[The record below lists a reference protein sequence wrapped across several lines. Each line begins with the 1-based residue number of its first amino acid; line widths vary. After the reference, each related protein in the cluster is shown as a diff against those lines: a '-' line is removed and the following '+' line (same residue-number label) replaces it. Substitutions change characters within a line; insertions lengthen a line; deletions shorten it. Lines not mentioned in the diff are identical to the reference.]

1 MKALIARLA
10 RLDALSARERVILL
24 LLLLAGLWAVAD
36 VLVLTPIERE
46 HKAQQSK
53 IVTYKTQLAEL
64 QAELARR
71 QSLPDPDALA
81 RQKLAQVEQTLVERL
96 QATSELQ
103 KTLVTPKD
111 TVSVLQGL
119 LARQPGV
126 HLIRL
131 NTRPPLPVGHSQ
143 DAKPSAEAQPA
154 SEAKPVAS
162 DLPPLYKHSVE
173 ITVSGDYAA
182 LTRYM
187 RVVETLPAGFYW
199 EHASLDASR
208 HPYIELRLILNT
220 LSLDKTW
227 LSL

>member
-1 MKALIARLA
+1 MKALLARLA

-24 LLLLAGLWAVAD
+24 AVLLVALWALADALLL
-36 VLVLTPIERE
+36 TPMERQR
-46 HKAQQSK
+46 KATLSS
-53 IVTYKTQLAEL
+53 IVSYRTQLAEL

-71 QSLPDPDALA
+71 QALPDPDALA
-81 RQKLAQVEQTLVERL
+81 RQQLAAAEKALAERL

-111 TVSVLQGL
+111 TLRVLQGL

-131 NTRPPLPVGHSQ
+131 NTLPPQPLGQAGKPV
-143 DAKPSAEAQPA
+143 AA
-154 SEAKPVAS
+154 EAKPAAQA
-162 DLPPLYKHSVE
+162 DLPPLYKHSVQL
-173 ITVSGDYAA
+173 TVSGDYAA

-187 RVVETLPAGFYW
+187 SVVEALPAGFYW
-199 EHASLDASR
+199 ERASLDASH
-208 HPYIELRLILNT
+208 HPHIELSLTLNT